1 MFDKLKKILNQKRKT
16 VIEVGYFDGNEI
28 NLLPSIAVWNE
39 FGTYNIPPRPFIR
52 NTVSDYRKKWS
63 KEFYKPS
70 QERAETVRHDLRIT
84 IERGDFTENA
94 PITIYSGWIK
104 NKKSGKPFYVKGK
117 GNKPPLTDTGTLSNE
132 IKIRISTTGGRNEL
146 ASNS

>member
-70 QERAETVRHDLRIT
+70 QEIAETVRHDLRIT
-84 IERGDFTENA
+84 IERGDL
-94 PITIYSGWIK
+94 SK
-104 NKKSGKPFYVKGK
+104 NC
-117 GNKPPLTDTGTLSNE
+117 
-132 IKIRISTTGGRNEL
+132 
-146 ASNS
+146 